1 MENPSVE
8 TIWLTVCSV
17 LQANLSPSAYNT
29 WIVSNP
35 LTDFRLIGDD
45 RAIGVITSPTAFHS
59 TNIEKNFYAQIKE
72 VLDQVT
78 GRNSE
83 LQFRVGVINTSANT
97 GQYSASSPA
106 NLAPAPQIS
115 LTSEISLTI
124 SQQDILEENESYSE
138 SETISHSFSSPNLS
152 EGEKASAEYHSA
164 AVSVLP
170 SDSPFS
176 PAITTVQERLRAL
189 ASRPQPVSQP
199 TQTNHSRPHSVGQQ
213 HLQSSPGDLFSPATI
228 QTMSIDRARNQAQ
241 RAGLRL
247 DYTFDTFAVSTTNEM
262 AHAAAQAVSTQPGT
276 AYNPLFIY
284 GGVGVGKTHLMHAV
298 GNNILKNN
306 PDAKLIYCT
315 GEDFTNEIVNAIQTK
330 RAMLFKEK
338 FRTVDILLIDD
349 VQFIAGK
356 NTVQEE
362 FFHTFNTVTKRFGQ
376 VILTSDRPPQEIAL
390 LEDRIRS
397 RFEAG
402 LMVDIQQPSFEL
414 RTAIVLIKANSYQFT
429 IPMNLAQI
437 IASKVD
443 SARKIEGL
451 MKSIKSEV
459 ELKHREIS
467 LELIEDVLKIDN
479 DTKTTKRIRVKPYD
493 LIKTVADYY
502 HIKQVA
508 IRGKQRVKAIVR
520 ARHVAMYFMKE
531 ELNLPYMEIGRW
543 FSNRDHTSAMHAL
556 RKIQE
561 EVIEDDDLR
570 REVNEVRDQLL
581 KISR

>member
-1 MENPSVE
+1 MEQPPVT
-8 TIWLTVCSV
+8 TIWSHVCSV
-17 LQANLSPSAYNT
+17 LQTNLSPSAYNT

-72 VLDQVT
+72 VLDQIT

-83 LQFRVGVINTSANT
+83 LQFRVGVITTPSTSVEIRHT
-97 GQYSASSPA
+97 P
-106 NLAPAPQIS
+106 LATPSTLLQR
-115 LTSEISLTI
+115 
-124 SQQDILEENESYSE
+124 ES
-138 SETISHSFSSPNLS
+138 TVQRIQSFASPNVT
-152 EGEKASAEYHSA
+152 EGETASAEYHSIDPRPDA
-164 AVSVLP
+164 PL
-170 SDSPFS
+170 S
-176 PAITTVQERLRAL
+176 PAITSLQERLRIMAQK
-189 ASRPQPVSQP
+189 PQPVQETRSS
-199 TQTNHSRPHSVGQQ
+199 THSIKQATT
-213 HLQSSPGDLFSPATI
+213 GDLFSPATI
-228 QTMSIDRARNQAQ
+228 QTMSVDRARSQAQ

-262 AHAAAQAVSTQPGT
+262 AHAAAMAVSTQPGT

-306 PDAKLIYCT
+306 PEAKLLYCT

-330 RAMLFKEK
+330 RAMFFKEK

-414 RTAIVLIKANSYQFT
+414 RTAIVLIKASSYLFT

-479 DTKTTKRIRVKPYD
+479 DTKAPRRIRVKPYD

-502 HIKQVA
+502 HIKQIA

-520 ARHVAMYFMKE
+520 ARHVAMYLMKE
-531 ELNLPYMEIGRW
+531 ELQLPYMEIGRW

-556 RKIQE
+556 KKIHADLT
-561 EVIEDDDLR
+561 EDDDLR
-570 REVNEVRDQLL
+570 KEVNEIRDMLM

>member
-1 MENPSVE
+1 MENPSVS
-8 TIWLTVCSV
+8 TIWSHVCSV

-83 LQFRVGVINTSANT
+83 LQFRVGVISA
-97 GQYSASSPA
+97 QPASPI
-106 NLAPAPQIS
+106 NQP
-115 LTSEISLTI
+115 
-124 SQQDILEENESYSE
+124 SQQPMQPTTLQQPAASPFQPPTFGSQPAD
-138 SETISHSFSSPNLS
+138 TIQDQFQSFSSPNLS
-152 EGEKASAEYHSA
+152 EGETASAEYHA
-164 AVSVLP
+164 AP
-170 SDSPFS
+170 AKTDSPLS
-176 PAITTVQERLRAL
+176 QSISSVQERLRAM
-189 ASRPQPVSQP
+189 AERPQPRQESP
-199 TQTNHSRPHSVGQQ
+199 ANLKMVGQN
-213 HLQSSPGDLFSPATI
+213 SSPGDLFSPATI
-228 QTMSIDRARNQAQ
+228 QTMSIDRARSQAQ

-262 AHAAAQAVSTQPGT
+262 AHAAAMAVSTQPGT

-306 PDAKLIYCT
+306 PDVKLLYCT

-479 DTKTTKRIRVKPYD
+479 DTKTTKRLRVKPYD

-556 RKIQE
+556 KKIHE
-561 EVIEDDDLR
+561 EVTQDDDLR
-570 REVNEVRDQLL
+570 REVNEIRDMLL